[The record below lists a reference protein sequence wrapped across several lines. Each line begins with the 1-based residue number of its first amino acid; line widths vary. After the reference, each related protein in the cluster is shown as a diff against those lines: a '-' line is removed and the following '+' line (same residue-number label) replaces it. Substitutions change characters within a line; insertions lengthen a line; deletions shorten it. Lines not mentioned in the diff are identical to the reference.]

1 MAPAHRHGPAGL
13 ADQPKPRWEVADV
26 FDLHGQAFRRSHPL
40 PASQLRIMSAIE
52 RCRTPALGGHLE
64 KCDSCGFERPAYN
77 SCRNRHCPK
86 CQGLN
91 KARWLQARQ
100 TEVLPVGYYHVVFTL
115 PHELNTLILS
125 NKRLLLKILFD
136 AAAQTLLM
144 FGHNNLGGKTGFIA
158 VLHTWDQKLNAH
170 FHLHCL
176 VPAGALSENDD
187 RWINTPDNFLF
198 PVRALALVFRGKYLD
213 FLLQAFA
220 DCKLI
225 FPGQAAQFQTQTG
238 FSGLLA
244 RLRQKRWVVY
254 AKPPFGGPDKVLDYL
269 GRYTH
274 RVAISNNRILNV
286 ENGNVTFAFRDRGDG
301 NKRDVMTLPAEE
313 FIRRFL
319 LHTLPAGFVRIRHFG
334 FLANRAKKNALP
346 LCRQLLGVAPQPPA
360 PERKSDEEL
369 LQELTGEDLFRCPC
383 CKRGSMR
390 IVAELPK
397 PGFPHFDSS

>member
-1 MAPAHRHGPAGL
+1 
-13 ADQPKPRWEVADV
+13 
-26 FDLHGQAFRRSHPL
+26 
-40 PASQLRIMSAIE
+40 MSAIE

-100 TEVLPVGYYHVVFTL
+100 AEVLPVGYFHAVFTL
-115 PHELNTLILS
+115 PHELNALILS

-136 AAAQTLLM
+136 ATAQTLLT

-176 VPAGALSENDD
+176 VPAGALSENND
-187 RWINTPDNFLF
+187 RWIDAPKNFLF
-198 PVRALALVFRGKYLD
+198 PVRALSQVFRGKYID
-213 FLLQAFA
+213 FLLQANA
-220 DCKLI
+220 DGKLI
-225 FPGQAAQFQTQTG
+225 FPGQAALFQTRTE

-244 RLRQKRWVVY
+244 RLRQKRWVAY
-254 AKPPFGGPDKVLDYL
+254 AKPPFGGPEKVLDYL

-286 ENGNVTFAFRDRGDG
+286 ENGQVTFAFRDRAAGD
-301 NKRDVMTLPAEE
+301 KRDIMTLPAEE

-319 LHTLPAGFVRIRHFG
+319 LHTLPSGFVRIRHFG
-334 FLANRAKKNALP
+334 FLANRAKKNDLT
-346 LCRQLLGVAPQPPA
+346 LCRQLLGVPPQSPA

-369 LQELTGEDLFRCPC
+369 LHELTGEDFFRCPC
-383 CKRGSMR
+383 CKQGAMR

-397 PGFPHFDSS
+397 PGFSSFDTS

>member
-1 MAPAHRHGPAGL
+1 MPPAHRHGPAGL
-13 ADQPKPRWEVADV
+13 AASPRPSWEVADI
-26 FDLHGQAFRRSHPL
+26 FRLHGQAFRRSHPL
-40 PASQLRIMSAIE
+40 PVSQLKIMGAIE

-100 TEVLPVGYYHVVFTL
+100 TEVLPVGYFHAVFTL
-115 PHELNTLILS
+115 PHELNALILS

-136 AAAQTLLM
+136 AAARTLLT

-158 VLHTWDQKLNAH
+158 VLHTWDQRLNAH

-176 VPAGALSENDD
+176 VPAGVLSENNT
-187 RWINTPDNFLF
+187 RWIDAPQKFLF
-198 PVRALALVFRGKYLD
+198 PVRALSTVFRGKYLD
-213 FLLQAFA
+213 FLLRAFT
-220 DCKLI
+220 DRELI
-225 FPGQAAQFQTQTG
+225 FPGQAAQFQTRAG

-286 ENGNVTFAFRDRGDG
+286 ENGGVTFAFRDRTAGD
-301 NKRDVMTLPAEE
+301 KRDIMTLPAEE

-319 LHTLPAGFVRIRHFG
+319 LHSLPAGFVRMRHFG
-334 FLANRAKKNALP
+334 FLANRAKKHDLP
-346 LCRQLLGVAPQPPA
+346 LCRQLLGVSPQSPA
-360 PERKSDEEL
+360 PEWKSDEEL
-369 LQELTGEDLFRCPC
+369 LHELTGKDFFLCPC
-383 CKRGSMR
+383 CKQGSMHV
-390 IVAELPK
+390 VAELSKPK
-397 PGFPHFDSS
+397 FSPFDSS

>member
-1 MAPAHRHGPAGL
+1 MAPAHRHGPAGV
-13 ADQPKPRWEVADV
+13 AASPRPRWEVADV
-26 FDLHGQAFRRSHPL
+26 FRLHGQAFRRSHPL
-40 PASQLRIMSAIE
+40 PVLQLKIMSAIE

-64 KCDSCGFERPAYN
+64 KCDLCGFERPAYN

-100 TEVLPVGYYHVVFTL
+100 AEVLPVGYFHAVFTL
-115 PHELNTLILS
+115 PHELNALILS

-136 AAAQTLLM
+136 AAAQTLLT

-158 VLHTWDQKLNAH
+158 VLHTWDQRLNAH

-176 VPAGALSENDD
+176 VPAGVLSENGA
-187 RWINTPDNFLF
+187 RWIDAPKNFLF
-198 PVRALALVFRGKYLD
+198 PVRALAEVFRGKYMD
-213 FLLQAFA
+213 LLFQANA
-220 DCKLI
+220 DRKLI
-225 FPGQAAQFQTQTG
+225 FPGQAALFQTQTG

-244 RLRQKRWVVY
+244 QLRQKRWVVY

-286 ENGNVTFAFRDRGDG
+286 ENGEVTFAFRDRAAGD
-301 NKRDVMTLPAEE
+301 KRDIMTLPAEE

-319 LHTLPAGFVRIRHFG
+319 LHSLPAAFVRIRHFG
-334 FLANRAKKNALP
+334 FLANRSKKHALP
-346 LCRQLLGVAPQPPA
+346 LCRQLLGIAPQSPA

-369 LQELTGEDLFRCPC
+369 LHELTGENFFRCPC
-383 CKRGSMR
+383 CKQGSMHV
-390 IVAELPK
+390 VAELPK
-397 PGFPHFDSS
+397 PGFPPFDSS

>member
-1 MAPAHRHGPAGL
+1 MPLARCHGPAGL
-13 ADQPKPRWEVADV
+13 AASPRPRWEVADILR
-26 FDLHGQAFRRSHPL
+26 LHGQAFRRSNPL
-40 PASQLRIMSAIE
+40 PVSQLKIMSAIE

-64 KCDSCGFERPAYN
+64 KCDLCGFERPAYN

-100 TEVLPVGYYHVVFTL
+100 AEVLPVGYFHAVFTL
-115 PHELNTLILS
+115 PHELNALILS

-136 AAAQTLLM
+136 AAAQTLLT
-144 FGHNNLGGKTGFIA
+144 FGHNNFGGKTGFIA
-158 VLHTWDQKLNAH
+158 VLHTWDQRLNAH
-170 FHLHCL
+170 FHLPCL
-176 VPAGALSENDD
+176 VPAGALSENND
-187 RWINTPDNFLF
+187 RWINAPKNFLF

-213 FLLQAFA
+213 FLLQANA
-220 DCKLI
+220 CRMLI

-238 FSGLLA
+238 FSGLTA
-244 RLRQKRWVVY
+244 QLRQKRWVVY

-286 ENGNVTFAFRDRGDG
+286 ENGSVTFAFRDRTDD
-301 NKRDVMTLPAEE
+301 NKRKAMSLPAEE

-319 LHTLPAGFVRIRHFG
+319 LHSLPAAFVRLRHFG
-334 FLANRAKKNALP
+334 FLANRAKKHDLP
-346 LCRQLLGVAPQPPA
+346 LCRQLLGVSLQPPA

-369 LQELTGEDLFRCPC
+369 LQELTGEDFFRCPC
-383 CKRGSMR
+383 CKQGSMR
-390 IVAELPK
+390 VVAELPK
-397 PGFPHFDSS
+397 PVFPPFNSS